1 MKFLSHNFFKYDSV
15 ECKTKMLEYDERHYS
30 LKKKKLRP
38 FYKCIFAVI
47 TLKLLEYVV
56 YQKKE
61 KAFDAMKKK
70 LSFNRKYKPCI
81 SNLLTQK
88 LQFDSTSKPRL
99 KICEN

>member
-56 YQKKE
+56 YQKRSRK
-61 KAFDAMKKK
+61 KAFAAMKKK
-70 LSFNRKYKPCI
+70 VV
-81 SNLLTQK
+81 
-88 LQFDSTSKPRL
+88 LQP
-99 KICEN
+99 KIQALYI